1 MQISKNILVAPLNW
15 GLGHATRCIPIINA
29 ILANGDNPIIASDGM
44 ALELLKKEFPRLE
57 FIELPSYEISYPE
70 KGQFLKLKL
79 LKDSPKIW
87 AAIRREH
94 LMLSELIARYHL
106 DGVISDNRLGLYN
119 KMIPSVIITH
129 QLQVLSGTTTWL
141 STQLHLHYIKKFD
154 YCWIPDVDH
163 VQNLSG
169 LLSQHHDDDIFKVYL
184 GPLSRFKINTSSQI
198 KFKYDLMVLLSG
210 PEPQRSILERKLLK
224 EVKEF
229 NGEVLFIAGNVRGKQ
244 QMEKKGDITYY
255 NYLSTEGLQ
264 KAFDRSDIILSR
276 SGYTTIMDL
285 HKLGK
290 RAFFIPTPGQFEQEY
305 LAQSLDD
312 QGIVPFATQDNFE
325 IKMLERVDS
334 YKGLKSVYSSTTTS
348 ISDILSET
356 FSNVNENS
364 DPIPGSLST

>member
-29 ILANGDNPIIASDGM
+29 IIRNGDNPIIASDGM
-44 ALELLKKEFPRLE
+44 ALELLKKEFPRLK

-87 AAIRREH
+87 NAIRKEH
-94 LMLSELIARYHL
+94 LMLAELIAHHQL
-106 DGVISDNRLGLYN
+106 DGVISDNRLGLYS
-119 KMIPSVIITH
+119 KIIPSVIITH
-129 QLQVLSGTTTWL
+129 QLQVLSGSTTWL

-154 YCWIPDVDH
+154 YCWIPDVDGIL
-163 VQNLSG
+163 NLSG
-169 LLSQHHDDDIFKVYL
+169 LLSQHTDDDIFKVYL
-184 GPLSRFKINTSSQI
+184 GPLSRFERNPKSQI
-198 KFKYDLMVLLSG
+198 KYDLMVLLSG
-210 PEPQRSILERKLLK
+210 PEPQRSILERKLLS
-224 EVKEF
+224 EVKRF
-229 NGEVLFIAGNVRGKQ
+229 SGEVLFIAGNVRGKQ

-264 KAFDRSDIILSR
+264 KALDRSDIILSR

-290 RAFFIPTPGQFEQEY
+290 KAFFIPTPGQFEQEY

-312 QGIVPFATQDNFE
+312 QGIVPFASQEDFKIE
-325 IKMLERVDS
+325 MLEKIKL
-334 YKGLKSVYSSTTTS
+334 YKGLDSIYSSTTTS

-364 DPIPGSLST
+364 EPIPGSLST